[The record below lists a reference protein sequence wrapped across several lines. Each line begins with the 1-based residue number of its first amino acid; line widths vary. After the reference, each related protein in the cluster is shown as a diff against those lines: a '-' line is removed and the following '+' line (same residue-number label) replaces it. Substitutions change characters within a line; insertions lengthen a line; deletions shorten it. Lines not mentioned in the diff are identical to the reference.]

1 MALPRYQ
8 QPQPDYSATYALHP
22 EEHFTVE
29 ELEALAHSLTHAKN
43 TQFCS
48 PEMDPNALDLW
59 KQHPDGGEFQQT
71 EGFDQGISF
80 LGFIISDSVEIPR
93 LLEPASIDCAIH
105 APHSL

>member
-1 MALPRYQ
+1 MTVPHYQ

-43 TQFCS
+43 TQFYS
-48 PEMDPNALDLW
+48 PQMDPNPLDLW

-80 LGFIISDSVEIPR
+80 LGFIISDSAEIPR
-93 LLEPASIDCAIH
+93 LLESASIDCAIH